1 MKLFSRKEESFEKFL
16 AREKE
21 KTAKIVSRKERAI
34 AEKELIETEMSIDP
48 EKRKRWIEFC
58 EFNKGIQQR
67 KAKLLLEIEE
77 LEKRKERLL
86 MSIDII

>member
-1 MKLFSRKEESFEKFL
+1 MKLFSRKDESLQKFL
-16 AREKE
+16 EREKE